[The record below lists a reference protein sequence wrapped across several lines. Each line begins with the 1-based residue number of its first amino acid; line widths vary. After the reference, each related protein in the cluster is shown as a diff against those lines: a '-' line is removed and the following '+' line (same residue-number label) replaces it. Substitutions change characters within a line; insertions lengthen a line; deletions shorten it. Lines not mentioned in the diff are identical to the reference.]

1 VTEPTAPTAPASPTA
16 AADTA
21 VETERCEPRVE
32 DEAVII
38 VEIEAFLK
46 AAGADLQA
54 LHAAVTRFVVHCRE
68 RGERIERI
76 IGTLKQ
82 IVARAVY
89 GTTEMRAVDA
99 INQHLLDWVLDAY
112 YTREF

>member
-1 VTEPTAPTAPASPTA
+1 VPEPTFPDALSDPS
-16 AADTA
+16 

-32 DEAVII
+32 DEAVIL

-46 AAGADLQA
+46 ASGADLQA

-76 IGTLKQ
+76 IGTLKRL
-82 IVARAVY
+82 VVRAVY

-112 YTREF
+112 YTREY